1 MILSLGPKK
10 LRTKFFQNKRDRSEE
25 KGFWPIFLHIAQYGR
40 GRVFLLGS
48 TRYFGKSAASDKI
61 ISRTPRRLWTT
72 KHFEKKS
79 NHPME
84 NIFDF
89 FLLELSV
96 RNLRERFVRVYKVLW
111 NLCCKSCGRYRII
124 SLVPKRLLRTHNF
137 EKKTQ
142 PFQWNYNFGLIF
154 SRGIEYDERQV
165 TIYIGPQ
172 HVLTTTL
179 LVIGSFL

>member
-10 LRTKFFQNKRDRSEE
+10 LRTKFFQNKGIVPKRKDFGPFFFILPSTAEDEFFCWARQ
-25 KGFWPIFLHIAQYGR
+25 GILAN
-40 GRVFLLGS
+40 LLQVIRPFPEHPEGC
-48 TRYFGKSAASDKI
+48 GQQNV
-61 ISRTPRRLWTT
+61 L
-72 KHFEKKS
+72 KKS
-79 NHPME
+79 L
-84 NIFDF
+84 IIRWKTYLIF

-96 RNLRERFVRVYKVLW
+96 RNLRERFVRVHRVLW

-142 PFQWNYNFGLIF
+142 PIQWNYNFGLIF